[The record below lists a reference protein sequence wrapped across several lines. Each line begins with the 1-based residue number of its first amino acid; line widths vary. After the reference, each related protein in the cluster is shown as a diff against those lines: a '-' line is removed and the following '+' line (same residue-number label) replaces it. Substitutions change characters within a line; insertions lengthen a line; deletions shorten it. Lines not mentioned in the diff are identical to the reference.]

1 MKTKITPLYCR
12 HLPKF
17 PLHLKAVMLMVAIV
31 VPYQT
36 LGQPTPSG
44 NEPYEQEFLI
54 TAYYSPMPG
63 QCCYVRGGE
72 AADKVLNG
80 QGIAGADL
88 TPVFPGMIAAPSS
101 YPFGTKISLPGIGTL
116 AVHDRGG
123 AINELGNGK
132 HRLDIWAGYGEE
144 GLARALAFGL
154 QRVKGTVYPNAS
166 TQPAVQFELAN
177 LPSPIDELKMYFVE
191 KDNFLAMRPKEGER
205 GLSVYLLQ
213 DHLQTIGYLKHRPTG
228 FFGPQTSRAFHAFLR
243 DYQVDAPTNMLSEK
257 SAAFVLGARTR
268 LKANQPFAE
277 FVDPKASQYSIAQ
290 AQRMLRFLGYYKGRT
305 NGEYD
310 DNLFASILKFQQDH
324 ALVGTAS
331 DTGAGRIG
339 PLTSRAIR
347 GKWNR
352 QIVEGHAGN
361 HLDLYTIDQ
370 HIEKNGQR
378 IAQFLGEGYSGK
390 QVRLLQTEL
399 AALGFFPE
407 EKINSVYG
415 PLTEASVMRY
425 QLDRG
430 LISSRSDTGAG
441 YVGPA
446 TLRNLRKDQRSILYR
461 LVRAEGWKAL

>member
-1 MKTKITPLYCR
+1 LKTKITPLYKR
-12 HLPKF
+12 DLPKF
-17 PLHLKAVMLMVAIV
+17 PLHLKAVMLAVAVIL
-31 VPYQT
+31 PYQT
-36 LGQPTPSG
+36 LGNPMVR

-54 TAYYSPMPG
+54 TAYYSPLPG
-63 QCCYVRGGE
+63 QCCYVKGGLE
-72 AADKVLNG
+72 ADKVLNG
-80 QGIAGADL
+80 QGIAGADQ
-88 TPVFPGMIAAPSS
+88 TPVYPGMIAAPSS
-101 YPFGTKISLPGIGTL
+101 YPFGTKIRLPGLGTF

-154 QRVKGTVYPNAS
+154 QRVKGTVYPTTFA
-166 TQPAVQFELAN
+166 QPETHVVFEDMPA
-177 LPSPIDELKMYFVE
+177 PIDELKMYFVE

-243 DYQVDAPTNMLSEK
+243 DFRVDAPTNVLSEK
-257 SAAFVLGARTR
+257 SAAFVLGARSR
-268 LKANQPFAE
+268 LKARVPFTE
-277 FVDPKASQYSIAQ
+277 YIDPKASADAIAE

-339 PLTSRAIR
+339 PMTSRALR

-352 QIVEGHAGN
+352 QIVENHADR
-361 HLDLYTIDQ
+361 HLDRYAIDQ
-370 HIEKNGQR
+370 YIEERGQR
-378 IAQFLGEGYSGK
+378 IAHFLGDGYSGK
-390 QVRLLQTEL
+390 QVRLLQAEL

-407 EKINSVYG
+407 QKINGVYG
-415 PLTEASVMRY
+415 PLTEVSVMRY

-446 TLRNLRKDQRSILYR
+446 TLRTLRKDQRNILYR
-461 LVRAEGWKAL
+461 LVRAEGWRAL

>member
-1 MKTKITPLYCR
+1 
-12 HLPKF
+12 
-17 PLHLKAVMLMVAIV
+17 
-31 VPYQT
+31 
-36 LGQPTPSG
+36 
-44 NEPYEQEFLI
+44 
-54 TAYYSPMPG
+54 
-63 QCCYVRGGE
+63 
-72 AADKVLNG
+72 
-80 QGIAGADL
+80 
-88 TPVFPGMIAAPSS
+88 MIAAPSS
-101 YPFGTKISLPGIGTL
+101 YPFGTKISLPGLGTF

-132 HRLDIWAGYGEE
+132 HRLDIWAGHGEE

-154 QRVKGTVYPNAS
+154 QRVKGTVYPATGN
-166 TQPAVQFELAN
+166 QPETHVVFEDMPA
-177 LPSPIDELKMYFVE
+177 PIDELKTYFVE
-191 KDNFLAMRPKEGER
+191 KDNLLAMRPKEGER

-228 FFGPQTSRAFHAFLR
+228 FFGPQTSQAFHAFIR
-243 DYQVDAPTNMLSEK
+243 DYRVDAPKNMLSEK

-268 LKANQPFAE
+268 LGATQPFAE
-277 FVDPKASQYSIAQ
+277 FVDPKSSQHSIAE

-339 PLTSRAIR
+339 PLTSRAIK
-347 GKWNR
+347 GQWNR
-352 QIVEGHAGN
+352 LIVGRHADN
-361 HLDLYTIDQ
+361 YLDLYTIDK
-370 HIEKNGQR
+370 HIENNGQR

-390 QVRLLQTEL
+390 QVRLLQSEL
-399 AALGFFPE
+399 VALGFFPE

-415 PLTEASVMRY
+415 PLTQESVIRY

-430 LISSRSDTGAG
+430 LITSRSDTGAG

-446 TLRNLRKDQRSILYR
+446 TLRTLRKDQRNILYR
-461 LVRAEGWKAL
+461 LVRAEGWNAL